1 MVTLCATFGQDAFI
15 QILFARRQIFIQ
27 LLAHV
32 LLNLSVVLIRTLIA
46 QEVALR
52 NDLAQLIEVI
62 DDTLRPQ
69 RRTSLE
75 AGGLRVGSDE
85 IEVRSTRVL
94 IAPKASPKGLLRAAM
109 FHPAAGTIT
118 QVVRRPTIIIVASLI
133 SFVFDQWEIF
143 VLWGEL
149 RWRSVVQ

>member
-1 MVTLCATFGQDAFI
+1 M
-15 QILFARRQIFIQ
+15 
-27 LLAHV
+27 
-32 LLNLSVVLIRTLIA
+32 
-46 QEVALR
+46 R

-75 AGGLRVGSDE
+75 AGGLRVRSDE

-118 QVVRRPTIIIVASLI
+118 QVVRRPTIIIIASLI
-133 SFVFDQWEIF
+133 SFVFHQWELF